1 MNRPYDIVKRVLDVV
16 LAATGLLLASPVLAA
31 VALAVLVTMGRPVLF
46 RQARPGRHG
55 QLFHLVKF
63 RSMTVGGEDQ
73 APANDAA
80 RLTTFGRWLR
90 TTSLDEL
97 PQLWNVLRGEMSLVG
112 PRPLLPAYLSRY
124 SPEQLRRH
132 DVRPGIT
139 GLQQVYGR
147 NALSWDDRFALDVR
161 YVRQRSLALD
171 LRILLRTVRTVVRR
185 EGITAAG
192 AATAHEFLG
201 PAEPAT
207 VHGVPGPAKPATVH
221 GFPGPAE
228 LAGAGGPGPAEG
240 RR

>member
-1 MNRPYDIVKRVLDVV
+1 MSRHARRYDTGKRVLDVLVAAVGLV
-16 LAATGLLLASPVLAA
+16 LATPVLAA

-55 QLFHLVKF
+55 QLFRLVKF
-63 RSMTVGGEDQ
+63 RSMTIGGEDS

-80 RLTTFGRWLR
+80 RLTRFGRWLR

-112 PRPLLPAYLSRY
+112 PRPLLPAYLTRY
-124 SPEQLRRH
+124 TPQQFRRH

-147 NALSWDDRFALDVR
+147 NTLTWEERFELDVR
-161 YVRQRSLALD
+161 YVRTRSLRLD
-171 LRILLRTVRTVVRR
+171 LRILARTVWIVLRR

-192 AATAHEFLG
+192 AATAHEYLG
-201 PAEPAT
+201 SS
-207 VHGVPGPAKPATVH
+207 
-221 GFPGPAE
+221 E
-228 LAGAGGPGPAEG
+228 LAAAGAGHGRAG
-240 RR
+240 RRT

>member
-1 MNRPYDIVKRVLDVV
+1 MKRPYDTVKRMLDVV
-16 LAATGLLLASPVLAA
+16 LAATGLLLATPVLAA

-55 QLFHLVKF
+55 RLFHLVKF
-63 RSMTVGGEDQ
+63 RSMTVGGADE
-73 APANDAA
+73 ALANDAV
-80 RLTTFGRWLR
+80 RLTSFGRWLR

-112 PRPLLPAYLSRY
+112 PRPLLPVYLTRY

-132 DVRPGIT
+132 EVRPGIT

-147 NALSWDDRFALDVR
+147 NTLSWDERFALDVH
-161 YVRQRSLALD
+161 YVRHRSLVLD

-185 EGITAAG
+185 EGITASG

-201 PAEPAT
+201 PAELAT
-207 VHGVPGPAKPATVH
+207 
-221 GFPGPAE
+221 
-228 LAGAGGPGPAEG
+228 AGGHGPAEG

>member
-1 MNRPYDIVKRVLDVV
+1 MSRRYDTVKRILDVLV
-16 LAATGLLLASPVLAA
+16 AAVALLVATPVLAA

-55 QLFHLVKF
+55 RLFELVKF
-63 RSMTVGGEDQ
+63 RSMTVGGEEG

-80 RLTTFGRWLR
+80 RLTPFGRWLR

-112 PRPLLPAYLSRY
+112 PRPLLPVYLGRY
-124 SPEQLRRH
+124 TPEQFRRH

-147 NALSWDDRFALDVR
+147 NALSWEERFDLDVR
-161 YVRQRSLALD
+161 YVRQRSLGLD
-171 LRILLRTVRTVVRR
+171 LRILLRTVRTVLRR

-192 AATAHEFLG
+192 AATAHEYLG
-201 PAEPAT
+201 PPELAVAAPAT
-207 VHGVPGPAKPATVH
+207 
-221 GFPGPAE
+221 AE
-228 LAGAGGPGPAEG
+228 AHP
-240 RR
+240 

>member
-1 MNRPYDIVKRVLDVV
+1 MLDVV
-16 LAATGLLLASPVLAA
+16 LAATGLLLATPVLAA

-55 QLFHLVKF
+55 RLFRLVKF
-63 RSMTVGGEDQ
+63 RSMTVGSADE
-73 APANDAA
+73 APANDAV
-80 RLTTFGRWLR
+80 RLTNFGRWLR

-132 DVRPGIT
+132 EVRPGIT
-139 GLQQVYGR
+139 GLQQAYGR
-147 NALSWDDRFALDVR
+147 NALSWDERFALDVH
-161 YVRQRSLALD
+161 YVRHRSLVLD
-171 LRILLRTVRTVVRR
+171 VRILLRTVRTVLLR

-201 PAEPAT
+201 PAELAT
-207 VHGVPGPAKPATVH
+207 
-221 GFPGPAE
+221 
-228 LAGAGGPGPAEG
+228 AGGRGPAEG

>member
-1 MNRPYDIVKRVLDVV
+1 MTRPYDMVKRVLDVA
-16 LAATGLLLASPVLAA
+16 LAAIGLLLATPVLAA

-55 QLFHLVKF
+55 RLFHLVKF
-63 RSMTVGGEDQ
+63 RSMTVGGADE

-80 RLTTFGRWLR
+80 RLTAFGRWLR

-132 DVRPGIT
+132 EVRPGIT
-139 GLQQVYGR
+139 GLQQAYGR
-147 NALSWDDRFALDVR
+147 NALSWDERFALDVH
-161 YVRQRSLALD
+161 YVRHRSLVLD
-171 LRILLRTVRTVVRR
+171 LRILLRTVRTVLLR

-201 PAEPAT
+201 PAELAT
-207 VHGVPGPAKPATVH
+207 
-221 GFPGPAE
+221 
-228 LAGAGGPGPAEG
+228 AGGRGPAEG

>member
-1 MNRPYDIVKRVLDVV
+1 MNRPYDTVKRMLDVV
-16 LAATGLLLASPVLAA
+16 LAASGLLLATPVLAA

-46 RQARPGRHG
+46 RQARPGRG
-55 QLFHLVKF
+55 GRLFRLVKF
-63 RSMTVGGEDQ
+63 RSMTVGGADA
-73 APANDAA
+73 APANDAV

-132 DVRPGIT
+132 EVRPGIT
-139 GLQQVYGR
+139 GLQQAYGR
-147 NALSWDDRFALDVR
+147 NALSWDERFALDVH
-161 YVRQRSLALD
+161 YVRHRSLVLD
-171 LRILLRTVRTVVRR
+171 VRILLRTVRTVLLR

-201 PAEPAT
+201 PAELAT
-207 VHGVPGPAKPATVH
+207 
-221 GFPGPAE
+221 
-228 LAGAGGPGPAEG
+228 AGGRGHAEG

>member
-1 MNRPYDIVKRVLDVV
+1 MKRPYDTVKRVLDVA
-16 LAATGLLLASPVLAA
+16 LAATGLLLATPILAA

-55 QLFHLVKF
+55 RLFHLVKF
-63 RSMTVGGEDQ
+63 RSMTVGGEAS

-124 SPEQLRRH
+124 TPEQSRRH
-132 DVRPGIT
+132 EVRPGIT

-147 NALSWDDRFALDVR
+147 NTLSWDERFTLDVR
-161 YVRQRSLALD
+161 YVQRRSLVLD
-171 LRILLRTVRTVVRR
+171 LRILLRTVRTVLLR

-192 AATAHEFLG
+192 AATAHEYLG
-201 PAEPAT
+201 PT
-207 VHGVPGPAKPATVH
+207 
-221 GFPGPAE
+221 E
-228 LAGAGGPGPAEG
+228 LATAGSGTVPAEG
-240 RR
+240 LR